1 MTTRRAT
8 NNINQ
13 DNDISIKKSPNL
25 LNKIVPYFKFINN
38 MAGFYLLWI
47 SIHFAAA
54 HLYVKYCTPY
64 TIFGFIVSPL
74 INSAPHC
81 VAFRWCI
88 SYGST
93 TITNMWIVFGT
104 WLVSKFTLMIAS
116 DISTTTTTTTP
127 TASQ

>member
-1 MTTRRAT
+1 MATRRAT

-13 DNDISIKKSPNL
+13 SNDIVTKKSSNL
-25 LNKIVPYFKFINN
+25 FNKIIPYFKVINN
-38 MAGFYLLWI
+38 IAGFYLLWI

-64 TIFGFIVSPL
+64 TVFGFIVSPL

-81 VAFRWCI
+81 IAFRWCI

-93 TITNMWIVFGT
+93 TITTMWVVVGT
-104 WLVSKFTLMIAS
+104 WLASKFTLMIAS
-116 DISTTTTTTTP
+116 DIRTP
-127 TASQ
+127 NSSVDQ

>member
-1 MTTRRAT
+1 MAARRAT

-13 DNDISIKKSPNL
+13 SNDIVTKKSSNL
-25 LNKIVPYFKFINN
+25 FNKIIPYFKVINN
-38 MAGFYLLWI
+38 IAGFYLLWI

-64 TIFGFIVSPL
+64 TVFGFIVSPL

-81 VAFRWCI
+81 IAFRWCI

-93 TITNMWIVFGT
+93 TITTMWVVVGT
-104 WLVSKFTLMIAS
+104 WLASKFTLMVAS
-116 DISTTTTTTTP
+116 DIRTP
-127 TASQ
+127 TSSVDQ

>member
-1 MTTRRAT
+1 MATRRAT

-13 DNDISIKKSPNL
+13 SNDMVTKKSYNL
-25 LNKIVPYFKFINN
+25 LNKIIPYFKVINN

-54 HLYVKYCTPY
+54 HLYIKYCTPY
-64 TIFGFIVSPL
+64 TVFGFIVSPL

-93 TITNMWIVFGT
+93 TITTMWVVVGT
-104 WLVSKFTLMIAS
+104 WLASKFTLMVAN
-116 DISTTTTTTTP
+116 DKSTQTP
-127 TASQ
+127 TSSVDQ

>member
-1 MTTRRAT
+1 MATRRAT

-13 DNDISIKKSPNL
+13 SNDIVTKKSSNL
-25 LNKIVPYFKFINN
+25 FNKIIPYFKVINN
-38 MAGFYLLWI
+38 IAGFYLLWI

-64 TIFGFIVSPL
+64 TVFGFIVSPL

-81 VAFRWCI
+81 IAFRWCI

-93 TITNMWIVFGT
+93 TITTMWVVVGT
-104 WLVSKFTLMIAS
+104 WLASKFTLMVAS
-116 DISTTTTTTTP
+116 DIRTP
-127 TASQ
+127 NSSVDQ

>member
-1 MTTRRAT
+1 MATRRAT
-8 NNINQ
+8 NNLNQ
-13 DNDISIKKSPNL
+13 SNDMVTKKSYNL
-25 LNKIVPYFKFINN
+25 LNKIIPYFKVINN

-64 TIFGFIVSPL
+64 TVFGFIVSPL

-93 TITNMWIVFGT
+93 TITTMWVVVGT
-104 WLVSKFTLMIAS
+104 WLASKFTLMVAN
-116 DISTTTTTTTP
+116 DKSTQTP
-127 TASQ
+127 TSSVDQ

>member
-1 MTTRRAT
+1 MAARRAT

-13 DNDISIKKSPNL
+13 SNDIVTKKSSNL
-25 LNKIVPYFKFINN
+25 FNKIIPYFKVINN
-38 MAGFYLLWI
+38 IAGFYLLWI

-64 TIFGFIVSPL
+64 TVFGFIVSPL

-81 VAFRWCI
+81 IAFRWCI

-93 TITNMWIVFGT
+93 TITTMWVVVGT
-104 WLVSKFTLMIAS
+104 WLASKFTLMVAN
-116 DISTTTTTTTP
+116 DKSTQTP
-127 TASQ
+127 TSSVDQ

>member
-1 MTTRRAT
+1 MATRRAT

-13 DNDISIKKSPNL
+13 SNDMVTKKYSNLFNEIIS
-25 LNKIVPYFKFINN
+25 YFTVINN

-64 TIFGFIVSPL
+64 TVFGFIVSPL

-81 VAFRWCI
+81 AAFRWCI

-93 TITNMWIVFGT
+93 TITTMWVVIGT
-104 WLVSKFTLMIAS
+104 WLVSKFTLMVANN
-116 DISTTTTTTTP
+116 TTTHTHTP
-127 TASQ
+127 TRSVDE

>member
-1 MTTRRAT
+1 MATRRAT

-13 DNDISIKKSPNL
+13 SNDMVTKKSYNL
-25 LNKIVPYFKFINN
+25 LNKIIPYFKVINN

-64 TIFGFIVSPL
+64 TVFGFIVSPL

-93 TITNMWIVFGT
+93 TITTMWVVVGT
-104 WLVSKFTLMIAS
+104 WLASKFTLMVAN
-116 DISTTTTTTTP
+116 DKSTQTP
-127 TASQ
+127 TSSVDQ